1 MSEVPDSAVC
11 ARECQGSGGPHGEE
25 GREGMGGEIR
35 DKEKGKRKDGEGG
48 VKGRFSDLG
57 LVQHFFPPTTARI
70 GGGREGGWGGRKEE
84 KGGREG
90 RRGGREGGRKEKTEG
105 GNMEEEDKGE
115 MEEREE
121 ED

>member
-1 MSEVPDSAVC
+1 
-11 ARECQGSGGPHGEE
+11 
-25 GREGMGGEIR
+25 MGGEIR

-70 GGGREGGWGGRKEE
+70 GGGREGGLGGRKEE

-90 RRGGREGGRKEKTEG
+90 RRGGREGGRREKKGGREG
-105 GNMEEEDKGE
+105 RRGGRRR
-115 MEEREE
+115 REE
-121 ED
+121 GREGWKEVVGG